1 MGDLYERSFYLSRLA
16 RIDSISATL
25 CCHASIFAGRPG
37 PRPLAPVSL
46 AGAGAASAHT
56 LLVNPPPL
64 TADDNAKSGPC
75 GCYFGGGPE
84 DPNDDGSASPCPG
97 NYPKT
102 DLVAGS
108 EITVSWKETVNHDGS
123 FRLAIS
129 NQPVDAVVKADLNA
143 GVIYDKPDAN
153 NTSGATITAKILVP
167 ETPCESCTLQL
178 RQTMNGSAKPYY
190 WSCAAIR
197 ILPAGGATTGAAS
210 TSSGVGGG
218 SGEHRQRRGRER
230 RQRRGRRSLE
240 RRGAGQRG
248 RGHLGAST
256 GLHHG
261 RVQRRGRARG
271 RAVVERRRRLLGA
284 LLALAQAASST
295 RVAGS
300 PTLDR
305 PGPWH

>member
-1 MGDLYERSFYLSRLA
+1 MPRSSPVALGLALSLL
-16 RIDSISATL
+16 S
-25 CCHASIFAGRPG
+25 
-37 PRPLAPVSL
+37 PLL
-46 AGAGAASAHT
+46 GAGAASAHT

-84 DPNDDGSASPCPG
+84 DPGDDGSASPCPG

-218 SGEHRQRRGRER
+218 SGDT
-230 RQRRGRRSLE
+230 SS
-240 RRGAGQRG
+240 GAGG
-248 RGHLGAST
+248 SGEVGSGAGGDPSNAAAQASAGAGTSVPPPAFTT
-256 GLHHG
+256 GACSVEAGPGAAQSLS
-261 RVQRRGRARG
+261 
-271 RAVVERRRRLLGA
+271 VVGLLGA
-284 LLALAQAASST
+284 LLALAHRKQHPRRRKPHA
-295 RVAGS
+295 
-300 PTLDR
+300 
-305 PGPWH
+305 